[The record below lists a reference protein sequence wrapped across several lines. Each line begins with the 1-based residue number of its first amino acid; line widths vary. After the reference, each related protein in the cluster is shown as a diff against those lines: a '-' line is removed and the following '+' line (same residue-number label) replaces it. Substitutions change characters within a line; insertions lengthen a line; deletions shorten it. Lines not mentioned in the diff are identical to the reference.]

1 VVVALVLLGGVACGG
16 DDEAGGGSPGGGG
29 GGGGGEPPE
38 CPLEALDDVTEPVE
52 VVYWHGMTRVAE
64 DALVR
69 LTDQFNAEQ
78 DRVRVKLVNNSAG
91 DQHAKYLAGLETGDL
106 PDVIQHDATLLR
118 QMVDTGTVLPAQS
131 CIDAGAAAA
140 EGGGPFDPDDWVARA
155 LAYHRVDGVQWALP
169 FGVATPVLVYDRA
182 AFERAGLDPD
192 APPATLDDYRA
203 AAEALVDAGQRY
215 GAAVAIEAWHFEEL
229 LAARGETYVDRG
241 NGREGRATEVTFDSA
256 AGEELYA
263 FFDGLVDDGLAVTNP
278 REGPDAINN
287 LLAIGNGD
295 AAMTVV
301 SSSALGSVLEVLGS
315 GQYEGVE
322 LGVAPLFGRTD
333 GGGVA
338 VAGGGLSI
346 TARDPAQ
353 QAGGWRFVEFLTSP
367 ESQSVWA
374 AATGYTPV
382 RLSAVGLPELEE
394 AWAEVPELRVAYD
407 QLVEGAENPATA
419 GPLVGDMP
427 AVRKAVEE
435 ALTAMFVA
443 DLPPDEAL
451 AQAAAESN
459 DAIASYNER
468 LGADRAPS
476 RPWPGR
482 PGAVAATSGR
492 HGHATRRWVGPRERS
507 LG

>member
-1 VVVALVLLGGVACGG
+1 VPSMTKGGLATVGRARTGRAMIVALALLGGVACGG
-16 DDEAGGGSPGGGG
+16 GDDDGAGSPAGEEGGGG
-29 GGGGGEPPE
+29 RDALPE
-38 CPLEALDDVTEPVE
+38 CPLDALDRVTEPVE

-64 DALVR
+64 DTLVQ
-69 LTDQFNAEQ
+69 LTDQFNASQ
-78 DRVRVKLVNNSAG
+78 DEVRVKLVNNSAG

-118 QMVDTGTVLPAQS
+118 QMVDTETVLPAQS
-131 CIDAGAAAA
+131 CIDASADDAAA
-140 EGGGPFDPDDWVARA
+140 EGDTAFDPDDWVARA
-155 LAYHRVDGVQWALP
+155 LAYHRIDGVQWALP

-192 APPATLDDYRA
+192 APPATLDDYRS

-229 LAARGETYVDRG
+229 LAAQGEAYVDQG
-241 NGREGRATEVTFDSA
+241 NGREGRATEVAFDSA

-263 FFDGLVDDGLAVTNP
+263 FFDELVDDGLAVTNP

-287 LLAIGNGD
+287 LLAIGTGD

-322 LGVAPLFGRTD
+322 LGVAPLPGLTE

-346 TARDPAQ
+346 TAQDPAQ

-382 RLSAVGLPELEE
+382 RLSAADRPELEQ
-394 AWAEVPELRVAYD
+394 AWADVPELRVAYD

-468 LGADRAPS
+468 LG
-476 RPWPGR
+476 G
-482 PGAVAATSGR
+482 
-492 HGHATRRWVGPRERS
+492 
-507 LG
+507 